1 MQTKT
6 KIVNAIDEKDVLKHP
21 KFLIV
26 LRDKLSVC
34 G

>member
-6 KIVNAIDEKDVLKHP
+6 KIVNASDEKDVLKHL
-21 KFLIV
+21 KFPIA